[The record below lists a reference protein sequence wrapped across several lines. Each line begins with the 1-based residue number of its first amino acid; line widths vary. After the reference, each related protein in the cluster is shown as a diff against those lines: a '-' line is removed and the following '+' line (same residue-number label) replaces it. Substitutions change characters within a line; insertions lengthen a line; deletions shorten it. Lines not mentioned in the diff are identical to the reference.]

1 MVEGIVKKIMFTG
14 IEKYAKNY
22 GLSDMQVQI
31 KVLND
36 ENGSVIY
43 KMCKNYE
50 EEEEVRFLQIMDKKL
65 DMFGYEGLAS
75 PFLKKSLIECAND
88 FDLNVS
94 QICCFIQKYE
104 DKNRKQ
110 QVGLSFYETKEGKP
124 IKNLIS
130 ITLSKHLEKLG
141 L

>member
-22 GLSDMQVQI
+22 GLTDLKVQI

-36 ENGSVIY
+36 ENGSVTY
-43 KMCKNYE
+43 KMCKNYV

-65 DMFGYEGLAS
+65 DMFGYEALAS
-75 PFLKKSLIECAND
+75 PFLKRSLIESAEENEI
-88 FDLNVS
+88 NVN
-94 QICCFIQKYE
+94 QVCCFISKLE
-104 DKNRKQ
+104 DKDKKQ
-110 QVGLSFYETKEGKP
+110 FVGLSFYKIKDNKP
-124 IKNLIS
+124 LIKLKAVR
-130 ITLSKHLEKLG
+130 LSKHLEKLG